1 MNALSNCCYTKTL
14 NINPSVNR
22 LLRGLD
28 REMQEIVAN
37 DVYGD
42 NSIKKHH
49 KNLDHSQKEC
59 KIQEDIGKCS
69 FLMK

>member
-1 MNALSNCCYTKTL
+1 MNVLSNRCYTKTL

-37 DVYGD
+37 AVYGD
-42 NSIKKHH
+42 NSIKKYH
-49 KNLDHSQKEC
+49 KNLDHSQKEHS
-59 KIQEDIGKCS
+59 IQEDIGKCS
-69 FLMK
+69 FMMK

>member
-49 KNLDHSQKEC
+49 KSLDHSQKEW
-59 KIQEDIGKCS
+59 GNALS
-69 FLMK
+69 